1 MCPEGH
7 FSAGSFSH
15 PFSAADLQTPPGGL
29 RYASTTGYYLAALR
43 AAHYPLHMPIDLGS
57 VNGGRQVVRQACLSL
72 HLFPRFGNK

>member
-29 RYASTTGYYLAALR
+29 RYASTTGYYLAAFQ
-43 AAHYPLHMPIDLGS
+43 ADYGS
-57 VNGGRQVVRQACLSL
+57 DVVVNL
-72 HLFPRFGNK
+72 P